1 MMPSLQSP
9 IHKMLPKDM
18 TKTMATKLTGKQVRF
33 LRGLGHHLNPIVMI
47 GRGELSDAVL
57 RSTDEALKV
66 HELIKVRLQEGCELD
81 RREVAAELAEKSG
94 AQVAQILG
102 KTFLLYREAE
112 EKKITLP

>member
-1 MMPSLQSP
+1 
-9 IHKMLPKDM
+9 
-18 TKTMATKLTGKQVRF
+18 MATKALTGKQARF

-81 RREVAAELAEKSG
+81 RREVAAELAAKSG
-94 AQVAQILG
+94 AQIAQILG

-112 EKKITLP
+112 EKKIILP